1 MALMNVEKWK
11 DLIELVA
18 LIAVVGSLIAVA
30 VELRQTQTALQAGA
44 YQARAF
50 DGIAWNF
57 EIAKDERIRKIQM
70 LLESGEF
77 DASEL
82 TADDLHIAEKLIT
95 ITRIDLDNEHYQYQ
109 SGLLDPGFYFGETAL
124 RIKLSAPIWRE
135 LGGSEP
141 RPKFREEVDRILSEG
156 ER

>member
-1 MALMNVEKWK
+1 MNVGKWR
-11 DLIELVA
+11 DLVELIA

-30 VELRQTQTALQAGA
+30 VELRQTQTALQAAA

-57 EIAKDERIRKIQM
+57 EIAKDEHIRKIQM

-82 TADDLHIAEKLIT
+82 NADDLHIADKLIT

-109 SGLLDPGFYFGETAL
+109 SGLLDPGFYFGETAI
-124 RIKLSAPIWRE
+124 RIKMSAPIWRQF
-135 LGGSEP
+135 GGFEP
-141 RPKFREEVDRILSEG
+141 RPAFRLEVDRILSED